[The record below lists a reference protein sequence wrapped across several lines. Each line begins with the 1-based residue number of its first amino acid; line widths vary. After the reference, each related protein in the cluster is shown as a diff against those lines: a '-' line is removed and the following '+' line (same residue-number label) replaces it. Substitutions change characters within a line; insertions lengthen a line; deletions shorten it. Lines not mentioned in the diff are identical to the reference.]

1 MLPIFFL
8 IVKIVITTV
17 FRNIGISFTS
27 DIHFALGL
35 IVIEPRGPGFIYLTY
50 LVSGAAGA
58 GVIFVAGIFMQHGTA
73 PDGDHTAWKDSAA

>member
-1 MLPIFFL
+1 M
-8 IVKIVITTV
+8 
-17 FRNIGISFTS
+17 
-27 DIHFALGL
+27 
-35 IVIEPRGPGFIYLTY
+35 IEPRGPGFIYLTY